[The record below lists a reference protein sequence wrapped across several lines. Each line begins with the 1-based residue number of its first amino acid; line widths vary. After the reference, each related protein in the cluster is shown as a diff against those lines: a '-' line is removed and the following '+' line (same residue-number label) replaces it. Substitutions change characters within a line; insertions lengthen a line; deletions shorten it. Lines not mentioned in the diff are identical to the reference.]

1 MIASIAFGLTHVV
14 ELIEW
19 IFEFSALHSCLN
31 TMAMIASISSYRK
44 AIWDMFKFKK
54 ETEVAPVTN
63 VINVKQHRKQSIFI
77 LIRQNAIT
85 KSK

>member
-31 TMAMIASISSYRK
+31 TMAMIVSISSYRK
-44 AIWDMFKFKK
+44 AIWDMFKCKK
-54 ETEVAPVTN
+54 ETEVAPVVN
-63 VINVKQHRKQSIFI
+63 LINAKKH
-77 LIRQNAIT
+77 
-85 KSK
+85 

>member
-31 TMAMIASISSYRK
+31 TMVMIVSISSYRK

-54 ETEVAPVTN
+54 ETEVASVTN
-63 VINVKQHRKQSIFI
+63 VINVKQLRKQSIFI
-77 LIRQNAIT
+77 LIRQKAIT
-85 KSK
+85 KPK

>member
-1 MIASIAFGLTHVV
+1 MIASVAFGLTYVV

-31 TMAMIASISSYRK
+31 TMAMIVSISPYRK

-54 ETEVAPVTN
+54 ETEVVPVTN

-77 LIRQNAIT
+77 LIRQKAIT
-85 KSK
+85 KPK